1 MLLSTSLFLCVYR
14 DWILRVN
21 GRCKVF
27 ALMPRVLLVVC
38 SCLTN
43 RLYKCDTP
51 EAACLGGQQAVLQHG
66 LPSVGSAGS
75 FGTRNQSEARGD
87 DDYIVV
93 GTIEGSCAVGY
104 RNDTVKC
111 SGCARGAGNI
121 RSRRCSIG
129 HPQGII
135 SDVVLLVTRREYSQS
150 LLFYW
155 SSVGNILSRCCS
167 IGPGACA
174 ATTSTSTTSAASAPR
189 VG

>member
-1 MLLSTSLFLCVYR
+1 MLSTSLFLCVYR

-51 EAACLGGQQAVLQHG
+51 EAACLGGQQAVLRHG

-129 HPQGII
+129 HPHGII
-135 SDVVLLVTRREYSQS
+135 SDVLLVTRREYSQS

-155 SSVGNILSRCCS
+155 SPVVNILSRCCF